1 MLLKRAFL
9 IIAIISVIS
18 ASALARPD
26 RNAFINRSVSTTAE
40 LVAEAKRDRSVMD
53 RYMRH
58 YGMTRSEVLAY
69 LGTLKPD
76 TIKEEGVYAIY
87 SVPEGGKIKLH
98 MERLKKGH
106 KVFATR
112 EGDPQLILK
121 CGNPLTL
128 GPKQVVA
135 LNQTPVTTT
144 EIVAD
149 ETPIEIMTEI
159 ETEVEPVLALQP
171 VEPIYEFTTPE
182 VNPIPIIPAGGF
194 NLLPLALG
202 GLAFI
207 DTGGSTP
214 VPEPMTMAVFGAG
227 IALLGLKKR
236 RRAGK

>member
-1 MLLKRAFL
+1 MILM
-9 IIAIISVIS
+9 IIGVIS
-18 ASALARPD
+18 ASVLARPD
-26 RNAFINRSVSTTAE
+26 RNAFINRTVNTTAE

-58 YGMTRSEVLAY
+58 YGMTRSEVIAY
-69 LGTLKPD
+69 LSTLKPS

-106 KVFATR
+106 KVFATQD
-112 EGDPQLILK
+112 GDPQIILK

-144 EIVAD
+144 EVVAD

-171 VEPIYEFTTPE
+171 VEPTYEFPVVE
-182 VNPIPIIPAGGF
+182 ANPIPIIPAGGF

-207 DTGGSTP
+207 DTGGGSSV

-227 IALLGLKKR
+227 VALLGLRKR
-236 RRAGK
+236 RRASK